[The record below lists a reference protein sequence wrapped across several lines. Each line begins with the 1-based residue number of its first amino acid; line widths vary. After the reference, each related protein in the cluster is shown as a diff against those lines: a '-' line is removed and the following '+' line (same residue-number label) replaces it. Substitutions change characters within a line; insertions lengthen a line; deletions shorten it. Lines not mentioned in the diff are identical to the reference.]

1 MKVEFATKMS
11 WLLLIISLPTE
22 NATARMRI
30 WRALKTLGCASLRD
44 GVWLLPAQASTRN
57 SLETVAEDTRKSGGE
72 AWVLD
77 IQANQQQAETFPAL
91 FDRGADYNA
100 WLDELAQC
108 DPLAEDIP
116 ATRKLLK
123 GFAKRLSAIMD
134 TDYFPHPLQATVK
147 TRLAAAE
154 ATLQTRLASTEPSFR
169 EGMPERLDKADF
181 QGRTWATRQ
190 DLWVDRLASAWL
202 IHSFIDPQA
211 QFLWLEDTAD
221 CPADALGFDFDGA
234 RFTHIGRY
242 VTFETL
248 LASFG
253 LEQDAG
259 LQRLGKLVHTLDV
272 GGNSPEAAGFTPLL
286 QGLKRRSPNDDT
298 LLLEGSQMLD
308 DFYYTFSTPEDSR

>member
-1 MKVEFATKMS
+1 MQ
-11 WLLLIISLPTE
+11 WILLITSLPTE

-44 GVWLLPAQASTRN
+44 GVWLLPAQGNTHN
-57 SLETVAEDTRKSGGE
+57 SLGTVAEDTRKSGGD

-91 FDRGADYNA
+91 FDRGADYSA
-100 WLDELAQC
+100 WLEELAQC

-123 GFAKRLSAIMD
+123 NAAKRLATIMD
-134 TDYFPHPLQATVK
+134 TDYFPHPLQATAQK
-147 TRLAAAE
+147 RLATTEAA
-154 ATLQTRLASTEPSFR
+154 LQKRQVSTEPSFR

-202 IHSFIDPQA
+202 IHCFIDPQA
-211 QFLWLEDTAD
+211 QFLWLENTAG
-221 CPADALGFDFDGA
+221 CPANALGFDFDGA
-234 RFTHIGRY
+234 RFTHIGKR

-253 LEQDAG
+253 LEQDVG
-259 LQRLGKLVHTLDV
+259 LQRLSKLVHTLDV
-272 GGNSPEAAGFTPLL
+272 GGTNPEAAGFALL
-286 QGLKRRSPNDDT
+286 LKGLKHRINDDDA
-298 LLLEGSQMLD
+298 LLLAGTQILH
-308 DFYYTFSTPEDSR
+308 DFYHAFSLQEDSP